1 MVFFIDFS
9 TLKYHINDISWFIL
23 VFKYVIYNMC
33 EIYKP
38 PEYLFLVWTI
48 QPFVYLCMFM
58 GIWKHKYL
66 TYKFCP

>member
-38 PEYLFLVWTI
+38 PEYLFLV
-48 QPFVYLCMFM
+48 
-58 GIWKHKYL
+58 
-66 TYKFCP
+66 